1 MARMDAGGEQI
12 GINGAAA
19 LLDVTPEKVRRF
31 VQDGRLRAERG
42 EDGEIGLA
50 LGEVLNLA
58 RGLEAEAAEEEIF
71 DGEVIGDDPPPTNSR
86 LPAVPFERYERLLQ
100 QGQDYKTRLEERS
113 RQIEEVRQ
121 ERDAARMEIDRLWS
135 EIERL
140 NLVEFQRELQ
150 EKTISTLEE
159 EKQRLEQDRSRLVE
173 QHTKLTE
180 EKSALSEDRVRLE
193 AELNAL
199 KNRGF
204 WSRLFGG

>member
-1 MARMDAGGEQI
+1 MESGEERI
-12 GINGAAA
+12 GLNGAAA
-19 LLDVTPEKVRRF
+19 VLGVPAGAVRRL
-31 VQDGRLRAERG
+31 VAEGRLTSERG
-42 EDGEIGLA
+42 LDGGYSLRLSEVEGLARELEVEGAEGEVFEGEIP
-50 LGEVLNLA
+50 
-58 RGLEAEAAEEEIF
+58 R
-71 DGEVIGDDPPPTNSR
+71 DDHASSR

-100 QGQDYKTRLEERS
+100 QGQDYKTRLEERT
-113 RQIEEVRQ
+113 RQIGEVRQ
-121 ERDAARMEIDRLWS
+121 ERDAARTEIDRLWS

-159 EKQRLEQDRSRLVE
+159 EKQRLEQDRSRMVE

>member
-1 MARMDAGGEQI
+1 MDRGEEII
-12 GINGAAA
+12 GLNGAAA
-19 LLDVTPEKVRRF
+19 VLEVEPEAVRRF
-31 VQDGRLRAERG
+31 AQEGRLRSRRG
-42 EDGEIGLA
+42 GEGGYVFLLDDVLGLA
-50 LGEVLNLA
+50 RELGAASAEDEIFEGEVM
-58 RGLEAEAAEEEIF
+58 GEESA
-71 DGEVIGDDPPPTNSR
+71 GNSR

-113 RQIEEVRQ
+113 HRMEEIRK
-121 ERDAARMEIDRLWS
+121 ERDAARMEIDRLWA

-159 EKQRLEQDRSRLVE
+159 EKATLQSERERLLKEQLD
-173 QHTKLTE
+173 LTE

>member
-1 MARMDAGGEQI
+1 MDRDEEII
-12 GINGAAA
+12 GLNGAAA
-19 LLDVTPEKVRRF
+19 VLDVPPETVRRF
-31 VQDGRLRAERG
+31 AREGRLRSEGG
-42 EDGEIGLA
+42 EEGGYVFRLDD
-50 LGEVLNLA
+50 VLELA
-58 RGLEAEAAEEEIF
+58 RELVAESAEEIF
-71 DGEVIGDDPPPTNSR
+71 EGEVIGDETSGNSR

-100 QGQDYKTRLEERS
+100 QGQDYKTRLEERT
-113 RQIEEVRQ
+113 RRIEEISQ

-159 EKQRLEQDRSRLVE
+159 EKATLQSERERLLKERMD
-173 QHTKLTE
+173 LTE

>member
-1 MARMDAGGEQI
+1 MDRGEERI
-12 GINGAAA
+12 GLNGAAA
-19 LLDVTPEKVRRF
+19 VLDVPPETVRRF
-31 VQDGRLRAERG
+31 VEEGRLRSERG
-42 EDGEIGLA
+42 EDDAHLFNLEDVLGLA
-50 LGEVLNLA
+50 RELG
-58 RGLEAEAAEEEIF
+58 AESAEEIF
-71 DGEVIGDDPPPTNSR
+71 EGEVIGDESSGSSH

-113 RQIEEVRQ
+113 RQMEEIRQ
-121 ERDAARMEIDRLWS
+121 ERDAARMEIDRLWA

-159 EKQRLEQDRSRLVE
+159 DK
-173 QHTKLTE
+173 TKLESERERLLEEQMTLTR

>member
-1 MARMDAGGEQI
+1 MEGEERI
-12 GINGAAA
+12 GLGGAAA
-19 LLDVTPEKVRRF
+19 VLDVPAET
-31 VQDGRLRAERG
+31 VQRLVDQGRLSAERDEEG
-42 EDGEIGLA
+42 GYTFSLSEVMDLSREIG
-50 LGEVLNLA
+50 
-58 RGLEAEAAEEEIF
+58 AEAAEEEIF
-71 DGEVIGDDPPPTNSR
+71 EGEVIGDDSPGSTR

-113 RQIEEVRQ
+113 HQMEEIRE
-121 ERDAARMEIDRLWS
+121 ERDAARMEIDRLWA

-159 EKQRLEQDRSRLVE
+159 EKEKLESERERLIQERIELV
-173 QHTKLTE
+173 E
-180 EKSALSEDRVRLE
+180 EKSTLAEDRVRLE
-193 AELNAL
+193 AELKAL

>member
-1 MARMDAGGEQI
+1 MEDEERI
-12 GINGAAA
+12 GLGGAAA
-19 LLDVTPEKVRRF
+19 VLGVPEEMVRRL
-31 VQDGRLRAERG
+31 VDEGRLGAEPDEEG
-42 EDGEIGLA
+42 GYTFNLS
-50 LGEVLNLA
+50 EVVDLS
-58 RGLEAEAAEEEIF
+58 REFEVGEAAEGEIF
-71 DGEVIGDDPPPTNSR
+71 EGEIIGDESPAGSSR

-113 RQIEEVRQ
+113 RQMEEIRK
-121 ERDAARMEIDRLWS
+121 ERDAARMEIDRLWA

-159 EKQRLEQDRSRLVE
+159 ERAKMEAERERLIQERLELI
-173 QHTKLTE
+173 E
-180 EKSALSEDRVRLE
+180 EKSALVEDRVRLE
-193 AELNAL
+193 AELKAL

>member
-1 MARMDAGGEQI
+1 MDRGEETI
-12 GINGAAA
+12 GLNGAAA
-19 LLDVTPEKVRRF
+19 VLDLPPETVRRF
-31 VQDGRLRAERG
+31 AEEGRLRPEG
-42 EDGEIGLA
+42 GDEGGYVFLLEDVLGLA
-50 LGEVLNLA
+50 RELG
-58 RGLEAEAAEEEIF
+58 AETAEEEIF
-71 DGEVIGDDPPPTNSR
+71 EGEVMGEEPAGNSR

-100 QGQDYKTRLEERS
+100 QGQDYKTRLEERT
-113 RQIEEVRQ
+113 RQIDEIRQ

-159 EKQRLEQDRSRLVE
+159 ERATLQAERERLLREQMN
-173 QHTKLTE
+173 LTE

-193 AELNAL
+193 AELNAM

-204 WSRLFGG
+204 WARLFGG

>member
-1 MARMDAGGEQI
+1 MARMEAGGERI
-12 GINGAAA
+12 GVKGAAA
-19 LLDVTPEKVRRF
+19 VLDVSPERVRRF
-31 VQDGRLRAERG
+31 VNEGRLRAERG
-42 EDGEIGLA
+42 EDGDLGLV
-50 LGEVLNLA
+50 LEEVLNLA

-71 DGEVIGDDPPPTNSR
+71 EGEFMGDDPPTNSR

-159 EKQRLEQDRSRLVE
+159 EKARLEEDRSRMVE

>member
-1 MARMDAGGEQI
+1 MDRGEEII
-12 GINGAAA
+12 GLNGAAA
-19 LLDVTPEKVRRF
+19 VLDVLPETVRRF
-31 VQDGRLRAERG
+31 AQEGRLRSEGG
-42 EDGEIGLA
+42 EEGRYVFHLEDVLGLA
-50 LGEVLNLA
+50 RELG
-58 RGLEAEAAEEEIF
+58 AESAEEIF
-71 DGEVIGDDPPPTNSR
+71 EGEVMGDESTGNSR

-100 QGQDYKTRLEERS
+100 QGQDYKTRLEERT
-113 RQIEEVRQ
+113 RQIEEIRQ

-150 EKTISTLEE
+150 EKTISSLEE
-159 EKQRLEQDRSRLVE
+159 EKATLQSERERLLKEQMD
-173 QHTKLTE
+173 LTE

-193 AELNAL
+193 AELNAM

>member
-1 MARMDAGGEQI
+1 MDRGEEII
-12 GINGAAA
+12 GLNGAAA
-19 LLDVTPEKVRRF
+19 VLDVPPETVRRF
-31 VQDGRLRAERG
+31 AQEGRLRPEGG
-42 EDGEIGLA
+42 EEEGGGYVFQLEDVLGLA
-50 LGEVLNLA
+50 RELG
-58 RGLEAEAAEEEIF
+58 AESAEEEIF
-71 DGEVIGDDPPPTNSR
+71 EGEVMGDEPAGNSR

-100 QGQDYKTRLEERS
+100 QGQDYKTRLEERTL
-113 RQIEEVRQ
+113 QIEEIRQ

-159 EKQRLEQDRSRLVE
+159 EKATLQAERERLLEEQMN
-173 QHTKLTE
+173 LTE

-193 AELNAL
+193 AELNAM

-204 WSRLFGG
+204 WARLFGG

>member
-1 MARMDAGGEQI
+1 MDKGGEII
-12 GINGAAA
+12 GLEGTAAV
-19 LLDVTPEKVRRF
+19 LDVEPETVRRYAEE
-31 VQDGRLRAERG
+31 GRLRPERTENG
-42 EDGEIGLA
+42 GYAFSLQDVLA
-50 LGEVLNLA
+50 LA
-58 RGLEAEAAEEEIF
+58 RELGAASTEEEIF
-71 DGEVIGDDPPPTNSR
+71 EGEVMGDESSGNSR

-100 QGQDYKTRLEERS
+100 QGQDYKTRLEERTL
-113 RQIEEVRQ
+113 QIEEVRQ

-159 EKQRLEQDRSRLVE
+159 DK
-173 QHTKLTE
+173 TKLESERERLLEEQMTLTQ

-204 WSRLFGG
+204 WARLFGG

>member
-1 MARMDAGGEQI
+1 MARMDAGGERI

-50 LGEVLNLA
+50 LSEVLNLA

-159 EKQRLEQDRSRLVE
+159 EKQRLEEDRSRLVE

>member
-1 MARMDAGGEQI
+1 MDTGEEII
-12 GINGAAA
+12 GLNGAAA
-19 LLDVTPEKVRRF
+19 VLDVEPETVRRF
-31 VQDGRLRAERG
+31 ADEGRLRFERG
-42 EDGEIGLA
+42 ENDAHVFRLQDVLGLA
-50 LGEVLNLA
+50 RELGA
-58 RGLEAEAAEEEIF
+58 ASAEEEIF
-71 DGEVIGDDPPPTNSR
+71 EGEVMGEEAPGNSR

-100 QGQDYKTRLEERS
+100 QGQDYKTRLEERT
-113 RQIEEVRQ
+113 RQIEEIRQ

-159 EKQRLEQDRSRLVE
+159 DKTKLETERERLLKEQV
-173 QHTKLTE
+173 TLTE

-204 WSRLFGG
+204 WARLFGG

>member
-1 MARMDAGGEQI
+1 MEERI
-12 GINGAAA
+12 GLGAAA
-19 LLDVTPEKVRRF
+19 AVLDVSAETVRRL
-31 VQDGRLRAERG
+31 VDEGRLNAERDEEGGYTFTLSEIVDLSRELGAEG
-42 EDGEIGLA
+42 EVFEGEI
-50 LGEVLNLA
+50 
-58 RGLEAEAAEEEIF
+58 
-71 DGEVIGDDPPPTNSR
+71 IGDESPGGSR

-113 RQIEEVRQ
+113 QRMEEIRK
-121 ERDAARMEIDRLWS
+121 ERDAARMEIDRLWA

-159 EKQRLEQDRSRLVE
+159 EKARLEAERERLIEERLELV
-173 QHTKLTE
+173 E
-180 EKSALSEDRVRLE
+180 EKSTLVEDRVRLE

>member
-1 MARMDAGGEQI
+1 MKGEERI
-12 GINGAAA
+12 GLGGAAA
-19 LLDVTPEKVRRF
+19 VLGVPAETVRRL
-31 VQDGRLRAERG
+31 VDEGRVRADRDEEGGYTFNLSEVVGLSR
-42 EDGEIGLA
+42 ELDAAEGEIFE
-50 LGEVLNLA
+50 GEIV
-58 RGLEAEAAEEEIF
+58 GDEAS
-71 DGEVIGDDPPPTNSR
+71 GSSR

-113 RQIEEVRQ
+113 HQMEEVRK
-121 ERDAARMEIDRLWS
+121 ERDAARMEIDRLWA

-159 EKQRLEQDRSRLVE
+159 EKARLEAERERLIQERLELV
-173 QHTKLTE
+173 E
-180 EKSALSEDRVRLE
+180 EKSALVEDRVRLE

-199 KNRGF
+199 KSRGF

>member
-1 MARMDAGGEQI
+1 MEDEERI
-12 GINGAAA
+12 GLSGAAA
-19 LLDVTPEKVRRF
+19 VLGVPEETVRRL
-31 VQDGRLRAERG
+31 VDEGRLGG
-42 EDGEIGLA
+42 EPDEEGGYTFNLSEVVDLSREIE
-50 LGEVLNLA
+50 LG
-58 RGLEAEAAEEEIF
+58 EAAEGEIF
-71 DGEVIGDDPPPTNSR
+71 EGEIIGDEAPSGSSR

-113 RQIEEVRQ
+113 RQMEEVRK
-121 ERDAARMEIDRLWS
+121 ERDAARMEIDRLWA

-159 EKQRLEQDRSRLVE
+159 EKAKMEAERERLIQERLELV
-173 QHTKLTE
+173 E
-180 EKSALSEDRVRLE
+180 EKSALVEDRVRLE
-193 AELNAL
+193 AELKAL

>member
-1 MARMDAGGEQI
+1 MDRGEEII
-12 GINGAAA
+12 GLNGAAA
-19 LLDVTPEKVRRF
+19 VLDVLPETVRRF
-31 VQDGRLRAERG
+31 AQEGRLRSEGG
-42 EDGEIGLA
+42 EEGRYVFHLEDVLGLA
-50 LGEVLNLA
+50 RELG
-58 RGLEAEAAEEEIF
+58 AESAEEIF
-71 DGEVIGDDPPPTNSR
+71 EGEVMGDESTGNSR

-100 QGQDYKTRLEERS
+100 QGQDYKTRLEERT
-113 RQIEEVRQ
+113 RQIEEIRQ

-159 EKQRLEQDRSRLVE
+159 EKATLQAERERLLKEQMDLM
-173 QHTKLTE
+173 E
-180 EKSALSEDRVRLE
+180 ERSALSEDRVRLE
-193 AELNAL
+193 AELNAM